1 MFGVGH
7 REARAYKPENT
18 LRSFKKDIELGA
30 DAVKPDVRRTKDDEI
45 GVVHDVEADRP
56 TNGKGLMREL
66 TLNDVKQLE
75 VI

>member
-1 MFGVGH
+1 MFGIGH
-7 REARAYKPENT
+7 REARAY
-18 LRSFKKDIELGA
+18 
-30 DAVKPDVRRTKDDEI
+30 KPDVRRTKDDEI